1 MHVSSILVIGSCV
14 NYLDVADNIYLIED
28 FKLQKYQHQISINKK
43 SNINWLKKRFIKKQV
58 NTLFINELVN
68 EQLEVINKDVAKI
81 NNAYIN
87 FASINENMT
96 YNQINALAYIIR
108 FFTKLSFT
116 EIEINTLYDDLI
128 KLIDE

>member
-68 EQLEVINKDVAKI
+68 EQLEVINKDVVKI

-87 FASINENMT
+87 IASISENM
-96 YNQINALAYIIR
+96 LIIR
-108 FFTKLSFT
+108 
-116 EIEINTLYDDLI
+116 LI
-128 KLIDE
+128 P